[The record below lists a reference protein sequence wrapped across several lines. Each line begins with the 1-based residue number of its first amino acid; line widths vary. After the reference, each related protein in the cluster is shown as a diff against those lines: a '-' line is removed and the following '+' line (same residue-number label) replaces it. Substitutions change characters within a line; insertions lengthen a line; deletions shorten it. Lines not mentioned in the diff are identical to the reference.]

1 MRLPENRLRDV
12 FFRKFISNLALPLS
26 VQFWHRFPHITS
38 FLLFTI
44 HLKYQRLFNIKIKF
58 RNQSG
63 MSQTKNK
70 LEWAKLN
77 GDIKWAKIGSYLKLD
92 FCHKSTE
99 KGKKYPVLKIHFKKS
114 GFIYSKANLSFD
126 LCRTKLILCS
136 SGSDESAKIPFPFR
150 PNYDPNQIKRTKKY

>member
-12 FFRKFISNLALPLS
+12 FFRKFISNLASPLS

-77 GDIKWAKIGSYLKLD
+77 GDIKGAKIGSHLKLD

-99 KGKKYPVLKIHFKKS
+99 KGDKIS
-114 GFIYSKANLSFD
+114 GFKNTLQKIRFHIFKPNLSFD
-126 LCRTKLILCS
+126 LCRTKLIFCS
-136 SGSDESAKIPFPFR
+136 SESDESAKIPFPFR